1 MYRCFVKDMATDM
14 PPCKRCICMLSI
26 KCFSKSEC
34 FFRSSYSNKYL
45 QDQQCLLWCHGLFP
59 HVQQG
64 FSSGSLLLS
73 IRFRGLQQRPPRPR
87 RWPRLPLALR
97 RRPRREPRP
106 GGAVAA
112 LGSGVVHL
120 ESQEWG
126 FTGLTVISWFSTE
139 VIYELWNSFIYLY
152 RLSGSFSQLPAS
164 SFTDSRISTN
174 LIVGRWEEC
183 DSFIKTPNQK
193 MGWQGQTWLAMA
205 ERWDKPSGSFRLVH

>member
-1 MYRCFVKDMATDM
+1 MATDM

-64 FSSGSLLLS
+64 FSSG
-73 IRFRGLQQRPPRPR
+73 FPAAVDT
-87 RWPRLPLALR
+87 LPWSSATTSPAAALAALA
-97 RRPRREPRP
+97 
-106 GGAVAA
+106 AVAA
-112 LGSGVVHL
+112 GTEAQAAARAAPGGRCGCAWQRSRPPWKSGVRVYWFDRDFLIFLQKWYMNYEIHL
-120 ESQEWG
+120 Y
-126 FTGLTVISWFSTE
+126 
-139 VIYELWNSFIYLY
+139 IYID
-152 RLSGSFSQLPAS
+152 LSGSFSQLPAS